1 MAKEIGRDCGDT
13 KPSSRGNDNTKEYSS
28 RCYEDR
34 CAESITPSTVAREL
48 KRNAEVQIADIIR
61 KLESDIDMEV
71 HSVDIVNEIER
82 YDGRRTFF
90 EILLEVK
97 L

>member
-1 MAKEIGRDCGDT
+1 MAKEIGWDCSDT
-13 KPSSRGNDNTKEYSS
+13 KPSSRGNDNVKEYSS

-34 CAESITPSTVAREL
+34 CAESISPSTVAREL
-48 KRNAEVQIADIIR
+48 KRIAEIQIADIIR

-71 HSVDIVNEIER
+71 HSVDIVNELER
-82 YDGRRTFF
+82 YDGRRIYFD
-90 EILLEVK
+90 IMLDVK